1 MRSGGGKA
9 LSEIKFRNL
18 TFCRVTGSS
27 ERWQAQIA
35 QKFPLELLEVEIFS
49 SFLSLSALNCSLS

>member
-18 TFCRVTGSS
+18 TFCRFTGSS

-35 QKFPLELLEVEIFS
+35 QKFPLELLEVEIF
-49 SFLSLSALNCSLS
+49 FLSYLSAP